1 MATTSYNSNQQ
12 NDQANSKSGR
22 REFLKAGATIS
33 AALLAAPAL
42 ATSNSNGN
50 KEPGAST
57 LSNASTKERTI
68 GSGKWAMKVSALGLG
83 CMGMSYHRSFI
94 PEKKYMITLIRKA
107 VELGVNLF
115 DTAEAYGPWTNEVL
129 VGEALQPVRKQI
141 QICTKFGFN
150 IQNNQL
156 SGLNSKPEQIRKV
169 VENSLKNLRTD
180 YIDLLYQHRVDPNVP
195 IEEVAG
201 TVQQLIKEGKVK
213 HFGLSEA
220 NEANIRKAH
229 AVQPLTALQ
238 SEYSLMTREPEKDV
252 IPVCEELGIGFI
264 PYSPLSR
271 AFLSGY
277 INQNTTYNPANDNRP
292 SLPRYQ
298 PDAIK
303 ANWVMI
309 DTLAEFGNQRGLT
322 PAQVALAWLLAY
334 KPFIVPI
341 PGTTK
346 LAHLQ
351 ENLWAADYEFTQ
363 EELKTLTAKLSAI
376 KVVGARY
383 TGVQAEQ
390 TKK

>member
-1 MATTSYNSNQQ
+1 M
-12 NDQANSKSGR
+12 
-22 REFLKAGATIS
+22 S
-33 AALLAAPAL
+33 AAFLAAPTFASSKGDGSK
-42 ATSNSNGN
+42 ARCSSMSKTS
-50 KEPGAST
+50 
-57 LSNASTKERTI
+57 LKERTL
-68 GSGKWAMKVSALGLG
+68 GSGKWAMKVSSLGLG

-94 PEKKYMITLIRKA
+94 PEKRYMITLIRKA
-107 VELGVNLF
+107 VDIGVNLF

-129 VGEALQPVRKQI
+129 VGEALQPIRKDI

-169 VENSLKNLRTD
+169 VEASLKSLRTD
-180 YIDLLYQHRVDPNVP
+180 YIDLLYQHRVDPSVP

-220 NEANIRKAH
+220 GVDNIRKAH
-229 AVQPLTALQ
+229 SVQPITALQ
-238 SEYSLMTREPEKDV
+238 SEYSLMTRDPEKDA
-252 IPVCEELGIGFI
+252 IPVCEELGIGFV

-277 INQNTTYNPANDNRP
+277 INQNTKYNPQNDNRQT
-292 SLPRYQ
+292 LPRYQ
-298 PDAIK
+298 ADAIK

-309 DTLAEFGNQRGLT
+309 DALATFGNQRGLT
-322 PAQVALAWLLAY
+322 PAQVALSWLLAQ

-346 LAHLQ
+346 QAHLE
-351 ENLWAADYEFTQ
+351 ENVAAIDFEFTA
-363 EELKTLTAKLSAI
+363 EELKTLTENLSSI
-376 KVVGARY
+376 KIVGDRY
-383 TGVQAEQ
+383 TGAQAEQ